1 MMISTKGRYAI
12 RVMTELAGHDSD
24 ERIPLKDIAT
34 SQNISLKYL
43 ESIMSLL
50 VKNNLV
56 DGVPGKGGGYRLLRP
71 ADKYSLL
78 EILKVTEGDV
88 EPVSCTAMEGGE
100 CDRLGKCPTYPVWK
114 ELSDLITDFL
124 GNKTLYDLM
133 GEEK

>member
-56 DGVPGKGGGYRLLRP
+56 DGVSGKGGGYRLLRP

-100 CDRLGKCPTYPVWK
+100 CDRLRKCPTYPVWK